1 MEISGDFRI
10 PAPRERVWAALNDP
24 EVLQKA
30 IPGCEEIERLSDT
43 ELAARVALKVGP
55 VRARFKG
62 KVTLSDLDP
71 PRSYRIDGEG
81 QGGVAGFARGG
92 AKVTLDEVEDGTLL
106 HYEANAEVGGKLAQV
121 GQRLLDS
128 TARKL
133 ADQFFSAF
141 TDIVTAEAEGEAA
154 AAPAP
159 AAAEKPEAEPQGL
172 SPWIWAGGLLFLIAV
187 LLAFFAK

>member
-24 EVLQKA
+24 DVLQKA

-43 ELAARVALKVGP
+43 ELAARVALKIGP

-92 AKVTLDEVEDGTLL
+92 ARVTLDEVEDGTLL
-106 HYEANAEVGGKLAQV
+106 HYEVNAEVGGKLAQV

-133 ADQFFSAF
+133 ADQFFGDF
-141 TDIVTAEAEGEAA
+141 TQIVAAEAE
-154 AAPAP
+154 AAPPPVVEAERP
-159 AAAEKPEAEPQGL
+159 AAEGRGL
-172 SPWIWAGGLLFLIAV
+172 SPWIWVGGVLVVVAL
-187 LLAFFAK
+187 LLALFAK

>member
-24 EVLQKA
+24 DVLQKA
-30 IPGCEEIERLSDT
+30 IPGCEEIERLSNT
-43 ELAARVALKVGP
+43 ELAARVALKIGP

-92 AKVTLDEVEDGTLL
+92 ARVTLDEVEDGTLL
-106 HYEANAEVGGKLAQV
+106 HYEARAEVGGKLAQD

-133 ADQFFSAF
+133 ADQFFGDF
-141 TDIVTAEAEGEAA
+141 TAIVTAEAEAAPPPEAA
-154 AAPAP
+154 PVP
-159 AAAEKPEAEPQGL
+159 AEKRGL
-172 SPWIWAGGLLFLIAV
+172 GPWVWVAGVLIVVALLLLLF
-187 LLAFFAK
+187 AK

>member
-24 EVLQKA
+24 DVLQKA
-30 IPGCEEIERLSDT
+30 IPGCEEIERLSNT
-43 ELAARVALKVGP
+43 ELAARVALKIGP

-92 AKVTLDEVEDGTLL
+92 ARVTLDEVEDGTLL
-106 HYEANAEVGGKLAQV
+106 HYEARAEVGGKLAQV

-133 ADQFFSAF
+133 ADQFFGDF
-141 TDIVTAEAEGEAA
+141 TAIVTAEAEAAPPPEAA
-154 AAPAP
+154 PVP
-159 AAAEKPEAEPQGL
+159 AEKRGL
-172 SPWIWAGGLLFLIAV
+172 GPWVWVAGVLIVVALLLLLF
-187 LLAFFAK
+187 AK